1 MEKKKLFAVAKQ
13 FSIFAVPK
21 SQSSRQNPAVIDIN
35 LPFAWWRYRKR
46 PHGIFESRGHL
57 YRGHLYFLN
66 LKVMNTNEHT
76 EQQGMKHYYKLKT
89 VFDSRNALTNAEH
102 IELSA
107 ETQTLI
113 RCLAR
118 LSDIYSDVTDVM
130 DSYWGRDQVDR
141 ITEHFCDTFH
151 DMYFVLWGLTAD
163 IMSDTMLTETY
174 KKM

>member
-1 MEKKKLFAVAKQ
+1 
-13 FSIFAVPK
+13 
-21 SQSSRQNPAVIDIN
+21 
-35 LPFAWWRYRKR
+35 
-46 PHGIFESRGHL
+46 
-57 YRGHLYFLN
+57 
-66 LKVMNTNEHT
+66 MNTNEHT
-76 EQQGMKHYYKLKT
+76 EQQGMKPYYKLKT

-163 IMSDTMLTETY
+163 IMSDTMLNETY

>member
-1 MEKKKLFAVAKQ
+1 MEKNYLPLQSNFLSLPFLNIRAAVLNA
-13 FSIFAVPK
+13 
-21 SQSSRQNPAVIDIN
+21 AVIDIY

-46 PHGIFESRGHL
+46 LHGYSNDRGHL

-66 LKVMNTNEHT
+66 IRVMNTNVQP
-76 EQQGMKHYYKLKT
+76 EQQGMKPCDKLKT

>member
-1 MEKKKLFAVAKQ
+1 MCCNRKF
-13 FSIFAVPK
+13 
-21 SQSSRQNPAVIDIN
+21 

-46 PHGIFESRGHL
+46 LHGYSNDRGHL

-66 LKVMNTNEHT
+66 IRVMNTNVQP
-76 EQQGMKHYYKLKT
+76 EQQPTSYGLQE
-89 VFDSRNALTNAEH
+89 VLNATACHDNAKG
-102 IELSA
+102 ITLSN

-163 IMSDTMLTETY
+163 IMSDTMLNETY

>member
-13 FSIFAVPK
+13 FSTFAVPK

-76 EQQGMKHYYKLKT
+76 EQQGMKTYYKLKT

-118 LSDIYSDVTDVM
+118 LSDIYSDVADVM